1 MPLSSQSNYR
11 FTVIV
16 GIIDVEFKIWLQ
28 SIDKFNAKEYV
39 TKMHLRGLAR
49 TAAKIH

>member
-16 GIIDVEFKIWLQ
+16 GIIDVVFKIWLQ
-28 SIDKFNAKEYV
+28 SNDKFNAKEYV
-39 TKMHLRGLAR
+39 TKIVRR